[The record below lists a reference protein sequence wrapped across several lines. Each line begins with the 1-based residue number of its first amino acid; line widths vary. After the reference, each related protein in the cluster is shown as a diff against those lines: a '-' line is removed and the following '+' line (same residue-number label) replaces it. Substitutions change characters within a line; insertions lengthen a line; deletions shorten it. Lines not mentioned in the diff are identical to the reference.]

1 MLTLSSFSLSFPDRN
16 DYDGTINNSTGG
28 IVVNPG
34 RITADFIES
43 L

>member
-1 MLTLSSFSLSFPDRN
+1 MWFHSN

-28 IVVNPG
+28 IIVNPG
-34 RITADFIES
+34 RLTAEYIES